1 MTKKLIALGLGMA
14 LCMSMVAVPALAQDD
29 DDDSYAPISADDLL
43 RVEGGEGETIGDV
56 AGLGQADL
64 ATVIATIIRAILGF
78 LGVVAVVIILWGGF
92 LWMTSGGQDEKVRN
106 ARKLIIMGIIG
117 LAIVLAAYA
126 IASFVINA
134 LVEAVA

>member
-1 MTKKLIALGLGMA
+1 MTKKLIALGLGFA
-14 LCMSMVAVPALAQDD
+14 LCMTLAVPALAQDD
-29 DDDSYAPISADDLL
+29 DDDTTYSPITADDLL
-43 RVEGGEGETIGDV
+43 RVDDGSGDTIGDV
-56 AGLGQADL
+56 AGLGEADL

-126 IASFVINA
+126 IASFVITA

>member
-1 MTKKLIALGLGMA
+1 MTKKIVALGLGLA
-14 LCMSMVAVPALAQDD
+14 LCMGMAVPALAQDD
-29 DDDSYAPISADDLL
+29 DSYDPISADDLL

-56 AGLGQADL
+56 AGLGEADL
-64 ATVIATIIRAILGF
+64 STVIATIIRAILGF

-106 ARKLIIMGIIG
+106 ARKLIIMGIVG

-134 LVEAVA
+134 LVSAVA